1 MTLDSGDHDCYSPE
15 EKQRIHEEWL
25 DSERGQ
31 SYQRHM
37 KWEERKASL
46 VGAAVWIVVGL
57 LGLVVGLAVLRWAIG
72 ELTK

>member
-1 MTLDSGDHDCYSPE
+1 MTANSGNGDYYSPE

-37 KWEERKASL
+37 KWKERKAS
-46 VGAAVWIVVGL
+46 VVAAAVWIVVGFL
-57 LGLVVGLAVLRWAIG
+57 ALVVGLAVLRCAIG